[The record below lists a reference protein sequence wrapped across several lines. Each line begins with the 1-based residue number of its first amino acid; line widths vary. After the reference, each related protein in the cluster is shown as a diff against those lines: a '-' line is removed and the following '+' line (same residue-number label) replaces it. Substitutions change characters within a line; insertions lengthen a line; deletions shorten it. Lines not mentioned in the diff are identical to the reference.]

1 MFRIEPGRLRAESRN
16 QSEGLVG
23 VLFGLRVLGTARHV
37 SRQWSDV
44 MTISDY
50 VLGVVALVCFVSA
63 AVGWPKSRVNLIAL
77 GLACLTAAY
86 LF

>member
-1 MFRIEPGRLRAESRN
+1 
-16 QSEGLVG
+16 
-23 VLFGLRVLGTARHV
+23 
-37 SRQWSDV
+37 

-50 VLGVVALVCFVSA
+50 VLGVVALVCFASA
-63 AVGWPKSRVNLIAL
+63 AFNWPKVPVNLVAL

>member
-1 MFRIEPGRLRAESRN
+1 
-16 QSEGLVG
+16 
-23 VLFGLRVLGTARHV
+23 
-37 SRQWSDV
+37 

-50 VLGVVALVCFVSA
+50 VLGVVALICFVSA

>member
-1 MFRIEPGRLRAESRN
+1 
-16 QSEGLVG
+16 
-23 VLFGLRVLGTARHV
+23 
-37 SRQWSDV
+37 

-50 VLGVVALVCFVSA
+50 VLGVCALVCFLA
-63 AVGWPKSRVNLIAL
+63 AAFDWPRVRVNLIAL